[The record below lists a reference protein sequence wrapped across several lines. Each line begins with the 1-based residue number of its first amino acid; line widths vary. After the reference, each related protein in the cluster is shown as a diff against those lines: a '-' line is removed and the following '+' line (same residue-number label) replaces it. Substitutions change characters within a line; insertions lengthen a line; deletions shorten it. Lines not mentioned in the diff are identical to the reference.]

1 MNNEQDIDTLL
12 EFTLLLFG
20 ITRDSI
26 IQGDDR
32 MKFLLMDATPDEIY
46 SEYYFSRE
54 DGLTNKP
61 SLEDAIVKE
70 NEEPEEE

>member
-1 MNNEQDIDTLL
+1 MDEDQDLDQLL
-12 EFTLLLFG
+12 ESCLLLFG

-46 SEYYFSRE
+46 SEYYFSRKDKDE
-54 DGLTNKP
+54 D
-61 SLEDAIVKE
+61 E
-70 NEEPEEE
+70 